1 MSEILG
7 FDPFAELA
15 SYREALRQL
24 RENGLPIPRD
34 LMPAAMASVMV
45 PLDIID
51 NGPDLVVQANL
62 PGAKPDEVSIT
73 VTGSTLTIKGSL
85 ENSQEFDGGTYL
97 RRERRANA
105 FLRSVSLPVAVDSDR
120 AEAHFRNGVL
130 TLTLPKSESVR
141 PRTIKVVTDQ
151 PA

>member
-24 RENGLPIPRD
+24 RENGLPLPRD

-51 NGPDLVVQANL
+51 NGPDIVVQANL

-85 ENSQEFDGGTYL
+85 ENSQKFDGGTYL
-97 RRERRANA
+97 RRERRASA
-105 FLRSVSLPVAVDSDR
+105 FMRSVSLPVAVDSDR